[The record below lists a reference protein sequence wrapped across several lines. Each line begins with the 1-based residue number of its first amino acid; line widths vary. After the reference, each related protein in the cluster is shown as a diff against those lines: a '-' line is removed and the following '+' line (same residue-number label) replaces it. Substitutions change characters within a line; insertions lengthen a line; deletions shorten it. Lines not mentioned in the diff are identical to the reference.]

1 MIKSNAFVN
10 LMHCYTHAFTFS
22 ESDCVLL
29 IASISFDLA
38 QKNLYAPL
46 LTGGRL
52 CLFPA
57 GVNDYAGI
65 SKTIERE
72 QVTVINCAPSL
83 IYPLIDLHVPEEDQK
98 DLGRHFSRLR
108 SVNRL
113 FLGGEPINLLK
124 LRPWTTSPSFC
135 AEIINTYGPTECTD
149 VSSYYQLTHQ
159 DVSHGTN
166 VPIGSSV
173 YNTQLYVLDENLQVL
188 PLGMVG

>member
-1 MIKSNAFVN
+1 MIKSHAFVN
-10 LMHCYTHAFTFS
+10 LMHWYTHEFIFS

-38 QKNLYAPL
+38 QKYLYAPL

-52 CLFPA
+52 FLFPA

-65 SKTIERE
+65 SETIERE

-83 IYPLIDLHVPEEDQK
+83 IYPLIDLHAPEEDQK
-98 DLGRHFSRLR
+98 DLGHHFSRLR

-124 LRPWTTSPSFC
+124 LRPWTTSRDYQYIRPNRMYGCLILLSAYSPRCISWNEC
-135 AEIINTYGPTECTD
+135 ADRQFG
-149 VSSYYQLTHQ
+149 L
-159 DVSHGTN
+159 
-166 VPIGSSV
+166 
-173 YNTQLYVLDENLQVL
+173 
-188 PLGMVG
+188 